1 MAEKTAEEILQE
13 SLANPETYEIDGEKI
28 KNRSIPDI
36 IRGLEALA
44 SVKRA
49 KIGSVGISVCKPTGN
64 SAV

>member
-49 KIGSVGISVCKPTGN
+49 KSRSVGISVCKPTGN

>member
-49 KIGSVGISVCKPTGN
+49 KTGSVGISVCKPTGN

>member
-44 SVKRA
+44 SMKRA
-49 KIGSVGISVCKPTGN
+49 KTGSVGISVCKPTGN